1 MVKAAVKG
9 KQIAENNY
17 SIKVSITEPNGNVIS
32 ETNNKVEEQNELV
45 VTINKP
51 ELWTIYSKNNNP
63 PLYNVQVELFKDN
76 ELIDKKSVKYG
87 IKSISFEEEEVD
99 RFKKFGIVLNGEK
112 IFIKGVTFS
121 TKRKWKA
128 ILIA

>member
-1 MVKAAVKG
+1 M
-9 KQIAENNY
+9 
-17 SIKVSITEPNGNVIS
+17 
-32 ETNNKVEEQNELV
+32 
-45 VTINKP
+45 TINKP

-112 IFIKGVTFS
+112 YLS
-121 TKRKWKA
+121 KA
-128 ILIA
+128 